1 MFRNLD
7 RVFLLASK
15 RYATSLYLWLLT
27 APFLTLGL
35 VFTELSSDW
44 APEKVLPVLAAGVIA
59 HLALGGVLWVASK
72 TVLSNARRV
81 AAGWKE
87 VLFVYVMA
95 GLFRGVSIGY
105 FIELFG
111 VGDAIYQTRIT
122 TAIVLVV
129 FSFTFVAYSAEL
141 WSAYREKRLKLLTS
155 IAVGEKTD
163 SLREIAA
170 REYRPLMLVNL
181 EKDVEV
187 AREQTKAALLSIR
200 QKIRSQEIDP
210 SQLKQVFDESDRNW
224 RTLSHK
230 AWIGSLPN
238 VPRIS
243 FLELLRTLAISKPIS
258 LIVLSSGPVYGF
270 TRVFDTPQPS
280 QAILGGLI
288 WWIGVLGLALT
299 TNNLAAKAK
308 HQGLVILLLGFIA
321 IQALAYTIG
330 VVVLVEPGSQVEI
343 LFVSLVSSTAA
354 VGLGLPPAL
363 ERLGQVV
370 LDQLER
376 RLDNTALDSIKAQ
389 GEMFV
394 LAQRI
399 GAYLHSEVRGD
410 FLRHSL
416 ALREALEKGETLEA
430 EKILDQL
437 DHLVTEINLEQ
448 PERSPIENLKHFLDN
463 WNGVIDITHNLNEV
477 TIPKGHEKSVE
488 EIVMEAVNNAVRHG
502 EASRVTVQITK
513 ASSSLEI
520 VVDSNAEAFTQNPTK
535 GLGTQFL
542 DRLAPGSWSQQ
553 LLESQVANPIV
564 RLKVSLDRQSASP
577 TSNKTSLQ

>member
-1 MFRNLD
+1 VFRNLD

-15 RYATSLYLWLLT
+15 RYATSLYVWLLS

-35 VFTELSSDW
+35 VLTELSSDW
-44 APEKVLPVLAAGVIA
+44 APEKALPVLAAGVIA
-59 HLALGGVLWVASK
+59 HLALGVVLWVASK

-81 AAGWKE
+81 AAGWKQ

-95 GLFRGVSIGY
+95 GLVRGISIGY

-111 VGDAIYQTRIT
+111 VGDAIYQTRIS

-141 WSAYREKRLKLLTS
+141 WSAYRDKRLKLLTS

-170 REYRPLMLVNL
+170 REFRPLMLVNL

-187 AREQTKAALLSIR
+187 AREQTKAALSSIR

-210 SQLKQVFDESDRNW
+210 SQLKQVFDESDQNW

-270 TRVFDTPQPS
+270 TRVFDTLEPS

-288 WWIGVLGLALT
+288 WWVGVLGLAFV

-308 HQGLVILLLGFIA
+308 HQGLFILLLGFIA

-330 VVVLVEPGSQVEI
+330 LLFLVEPGSQVEI

-354 VGLGLPPAL
+354 VALGLPPAL

-376 RLDNTALDSIKAQ
+376 RLDNTALDSLKAQ

-416 ALREALEKGETLEA
+416 ALREALEKGEKFEA

-437 DHLVTEINLEQ
+437 DRLVAEINLEQ

-463 WNGVIDITHNLNEV
+463 WNGVIEITHNLNEV
-477 TIPKGHEKSVE
+477 TIPERLEKGVE

-502 EASRVTVQITK
+502 EASWVAIEVKPAQGGVGLRVEND
-513 ASSSLEI
+513 SSALGQRSL
-520 VVDSNAEAFTQNPTK
+520 D
-535 GLGTQFL
+535 GLGTKTL
-542 DRLAPGSWSQQ
+542 HRNAPQNWERRFIRGTEGSLISQ
-553 LLESQVANPIV
+553 LRATL
-564 RLKVSLDRQSASP
+564 SP
-577 TSNKTSLQ
+577 LPR